1 MTFDLGVLAA
11 YVPSL
16 LHGFIDTI
24 WLCASSSLLACALGI
39 LLTIGRRRGARP
51 LVVLI
56 DAYVTLTLG
65 LPLLVL
71 LYVSFYVLPDF
82 GVLLPAA
89 VVGVLTLAIY
99 YAPYVAQVIQAAID
113 AVPKGT
119 VEAGIAIGMSP
130 AAIARR
136 IVAPQALPLLL
147 PTMTGLMIG
156 LLKDSALLSVIS
168 VHEFMFAAKSVVSD
182 TYAPLEVYFVVALV
196 YWAATAALN
205 HATRT
210 WEHRIARTHAQG
222 VASGR

>member
-1 MTFDLGVLAA
+1 MTFDLAVLAA
-11 YVPSL
+11 YVPVL

-24 WLCASSSLLACALGI
+24 WLSVLSSLLSCALGI
-39 LLTIGRRRGARP
+39 VLTVGKRRGTRA

-56 DAYVTLTLG
+56 DAYIALTLA

-71 LYVSFYVLPDF
+71 LYVAFYVLPDF
-82 GVLLPAA
+82 GVLLPAP

-99 YAPYVAQVIQAAID
+99 YAPYVAQVIQAAVD

-119 VEAGIAIGMSP
+119 VEAGVAIGMSP
-130 AAIARR
+130 AEIARR

-156 LLKDSALLSVIS
+156 LFKDSALLSVIS
-168 VHEFMFAAKSVVSD
+168 VHEFMFAAKGVVSE
-182 TYAPLEVYFVVALV
+182 TYAPLEVYCVVALV

-210 WEHRIARTHAQG
+210 WERRIARTHAIG
-222 VASGR
+222 VAPGR